1 MRHSKF
7 VYISRDHATIKEYDI
22 SWLKILSYSLLFT
35 VILVIGGKFGI
46 DFLVDFSRDSDIME
60 LEERNALLNAQIGE
74 MQDQLKLIN
83 EQLSTIES
91 KDDELRM
98 VMGLNEISDE
108 LRDVGIGGTDYS
120 FNFPEELLNP
130 EETEKINTLLEYID
144 KLQREVKLESELF
157 TQLHDTYYAKEDS
170 IKHMPTI
177 NPVLEGRITSVYGR
191 RIHPVY
197 HRPDNHE
204 GIDISAKLGT
214 PVYAAADGVVKQARR
229 AIGYGNLIV
238 IDHKMGYVTKYGH
251 LHKMLVRE
259 GQPVKKGDRIGLVGK
274 TGTATA
280 PHLHYEIW
288 FNNKHFNPI
297 DFYWDDYEVNKLAV
311 NE

>member
-1 MRHSKF
+1 MRHSKL
-7 VYISRDHATIKEYDI
+7 VYISRDHTTIKEYTI
-22 SWLKILSYSLLFT
+22 SRLKILLYSLLFT
-35 VILVIGGKFGI
+35 IILVSGGKFGI
-46 DFLVDFSRDSDIME
+46 DFLVEFSRDSDIME
-60 LEERNALLNAQIGE
+60 LEERNAFLNTQIGE
-74 MQDQLKLIN
+74 MQDQIKLIN
-83 EQLSTIES
+83 EQVTNIES

-98 VMGLNEISDE
+98 VMGLKEISSDI
-108 LRDVGIGGTDYS
+108 RDVGIGGTDYS

-130 EETEKINTLLEYID
+130 EESEKISAVLEYID

-157 TQLHDTYYAKEDS
+157 LQLHKTYYAKEDS

-177 NPVLEGRITSVYGR
+177 NPVLEGRITSFYGR

-238 IDHKMGYVTKYGH
+238 IDHKMGFVTKYGH
-251 LHKMLVRE
+251 LDKMLVRE
-259 GQPVKKGDRIGLVGK
+259 GQPVKRGDRIGLVGK

-280 PHLHYEIW
+280 PHLHYEIL

-297 DFYWDDYEVNKLAV
+297 DFYWDDYETNKLAIK
-311 NE
+311 E